1 MFKKWFLIAF
11 SDPAPIRRARKR
23 QPGSIWKTRCFRIFP
38 MRISSIRTYSCHPTH
53 KSICSV
59 YLLCFREFLNNLS
72 QRLVARMRLIQALVP
87 KSDGKNESSS

>member
-1 MFKKWFLIAF
+1 M
-11 SDPAPIRRARKR
+11 
-23 QPGSIWKTRCFRIFP
+23 
-38 MRISSIRTYSCHPTH
+38 
-53 KSICSV
+53 